1 MSKVSLSSYPQPADG
16 RGPVIELTRFQQLRP
31 AQKISDEEKQQ
42 IGLPLYPDAGLSPL
56 ANHLRD
62 SATSVRYAEVLNQY
76 KEGNAKYEL
85 NDPKTIQPVIRS
97 LYDWFSFK
105 ARPIKLDDFRSFVG
119 SLNVTEFPKLEE
131 EWRLY
136 ADNLVVAI
144 ERNVLHTNYC
154 IDFQLL
160 IRVCYII
167 RLCLTTKQDGK
178 YEVDAGVT
186 SELINQILNLPI
198 VLPQRILRSRCPVH
212 CNEQSKLEIPRATVN
227 LEMSSRDPCECKCDE
242 SCQKPSSFCICI
254 RPYIGDLFL
263 IREEVVRF
271 EEGDIADIENILA
284 GEKKI
289 RRHRKLTRSEDTTET
304 ETETITSEERD
315 HQVNEKTSLQSEVKS
330 TVDEKVNVDAG
341 VTATLK
347 YGDSVTITPHAN
359 VTANFSKSES
369 QNVARSYG
377 KDVVDCAV
385 SKVQAKVRKVQI
397 RKVIN
402 EVEERN
408 WHSIDNTQIDADHR
422 AGIYYLVN
430 KISHAQVFNYGKHM
444 MFDVIVSEPA
454 AIFKKLYQLKLEKD
468 KAAKAPPKPNI
479 TVQSIQRG
487 TYAGILSE
495 YAISTTDAIEPP
507 DPTFCIP
514 LAFSQNLTKPAD
526 DATAGFSSNEFK
538 SPDTSTG
545 GDMHE

>member
-1 MSKVSLSSYPQPADG
+1 
-16 RGPVIELTRFQQLRP
+16 VIELTRFQQLRP

-212 CNEQSKLEIPRATVN
+212 CNEQSKLEI
-227 LEMSSRDPCECKCDE
+227 L
-242 SCQKPSSFCICI
+242 
-254 RPYIGDLFL
+254 
-263 IREEVVRF
+263 
-271 EEGDIADIENILA
+271 
-284 GEKKI
+284 
-289 RRHRKLTRSEDTTET
+289 
-304 ETETITSEERD
+304 
-315 HQVNEKTSLQSEVKS
+315 
-330 TVDEKVNVDAG
+330 
-341 VTATLK
+341 
-347 YGDSVTITPHAN
+347 
-359 VTANFSKSES
+359 
-369 QNVARSYG
+369 
-377 KDVVDCAV
+377 
-385 SKVQAKVRKVQI
+385 
-397 RKVIN
+397 
-402 EVEERN
+402 
-408 WHSIDNTQIDADHR
+408 
-422 AGIYYLVN
+422 
-430 KISHAQVFNYGKHM
+430 
-444 MFDVIVSEPA
+444 
-454 AIFKKLYQLKLEKD
+454 
-468 KAAKAPPKPNI
+468 APP
-479 TVQSIQRG
+479 
-487 TYAGILSE
+487 
-495 YAISTTDAIEPP
+495 
-507 DPTFCIP
+507 
-514 LAFSQNLTKPAD
+514 
-526 DATAGFSSNEFK
+526 
-538 SPDTSTG
+538 
-545 GDMHE
+545 

>member
-1 MSKVSLSSYPQPADG
+1 
-16 RGPVIELTRFQQLRP
+16 VIELTRFQQLRP

-85 NDPKTIQPVIRS
+85 NDSKTIQPVIRS

-105 ARPIKLDDFRSFVG
+105 ARPIKLDDFKSFVG

-377 KDVVDCAV
+377 KDVVDRAV

-408 WHSIDNTQIDADHR
+408 SHSIDNTQIDADHR
-422 AGIYYLVN
+422 AGIYYWVN